1 MTEAIK
7 PFHYA
12 KWLFSALALGF
23 VYIPIVFLTFSIPYL
38 GPLLSIPVAVLPLAF
53 LVVFIFKAIDARR
66 GSALLLTPVLIVF
79 QLIGFFLL
87 TMMLNLTGHGDLLDI
102 GAHIA

>member
-38 GPLLSIPVAVLPLAF
+38 GPLLAIAVALLPLAF
-53 LVVFIFKAIDARR
+53 LALFIFKAIDARR
-66 GSALLLTPVLIVF
+66 GPALLLIPVLVVL
-79 QLIGFFLL
+79 QLIGFVILAIVL
-87 TMMLNLTGHGDLLDI
+87 DLTGHGDLLDI

>member
-23 VYIPIVFLTFSIPYL
+23 VYIPTLFLIFSIPYL
-38 GPLLSIPVAVLPLAF
+38 GPLFAIPVAVLPLAF
-53 LVVFIFKAIDARR
+53 LAIFIFKAIDARR
-66 GSALLLTPVLIVF
+66 GPALLLTPVLIVC
-79 QLIGFFLL
+79 QLIGFFVL
-87 TMMLNLTGHGDLLDI
+87 TVMLDLTGHGDLLDI